1 MDITQIQTKSKEF
14 TIAMIDANEQA
25 FNAGIKAFNKFIGT
39 DYATYTYGL
48 TFMGS
53 ELSKNARKIVEELSG
68 FAPTGNKE

>member
-25 FNAGIKAFNKFIGT
+25 FNASIKAFNKFIGT

-53 ELSKNARKIVEELSG
+53 ELSKNARKIVEEFSDL
-68 FAPTGNKE
+68 APAGNQK

>member
-1 MDITQIQTKSKEF
+1 MDIKEIQTKSKEF

-25 FNAGIKAFNKFIGT
+25 FNSGIKAFNKLIGS

-53 ELSKNARKIVEELSG
+53 EISKNARKIVEEFSDL
-68 FAPTGNKE
+68 APAGNKK

>member
-25 FNAGIKAFNKFIGT
+25 FNAGVKAFNKFIGT

-48 TFMGS
+48 TYMGS
-53 ELSKNARKIVEELSG
+53 ELSKNARKIVEEFSDL
-68 FAPTGNKE
+68 APAGNKE

>member
-25 FNAGIKAFNKFIGT
+25 FNAGVKAFNKFIGT

-48 TFMGS
+48 TYMGS
-53 ELSKNARKIVEELSG
+53 ELSKNARKIVEEFSG